1 MSKQIE
7 AGAKGAAGEALPIG
21 RAFQTNAY
29 EYNLLIDI
37 VARMFSISAFEL
49 RMYEFLGLI
58 RRERMGDDWAY
69 SWSHCERVA
78 LIVRGREAG
87 LRLRDLRP
95 VIAAM
100 EETASQSEIDKGKS
114 QALTLIR
121 TLQAD
126 SSANDRALDELL
138 RVDWELSS
146 RLALASGGSQP
157 DARKLPQSG
166 IRCA

>member
-1 MSKQIE
+1 MSKQVNP
-7 AGAKGAAGEALPIG
+7 GAKRPAGEALPIG

-37 VARMFSISAFEL
+37 VARMFSVSTFEL

-114 QALTLIR
+114 QALALIR

-126 SSANDRALDELL
+126 KSNSDRALDELL

-146 RLALASGGSQP
+146 RLVATSNGSRADILHLSQP
-157 DARKLPQSG
+157 ANRGS
-166 IRCA
+166 

>member
-1 MSKQIE
+1 MTKQIKP
-7 AGAKGAAGEALPIG
+7 GARAAAGEALPVG

-37 VARMFSISAFEL
+37 VARMFTISAFEL

-114 QALTLIR
+114 QALALIR
-121 TLQAD
+121 TLQAGN
-126 SSANDRALDELL
+126 SVNDRALDELF

-146 RLALASGGSQP
+146 RLAVTSEGRNTDIDEPGRSGNCKS
-157 DARKLPQSG
+157 
-166 IRCA
+166 